1 MHNKASWKS
10 AIKKA
15 TLGIVAHLL
24 IYYDANIALA
34 CYYTLHM
41 RHKNIPALSSST
53 LLLLLPVVSAW
64 LFVPQLS
71 GAFDIKHHF
80 AVVAAILSVLVLTM
94 QHSRKLLLLP
104 KSVTGV
110 ALLIWVAAVLISSI
124 AADNAY
130 LVTRMLAEFF
140 AFLLLALTVANFPD
154 KTDATKTLEGGIMIA
169 GAGVAIF
176 ALKQYFLPDFL
187 DPGFHALGKMK
198 VYSTLGN
205 SNLAALVILAGVP
218 SAAWRA
224 WRGSAGTRALYGILT
239 LLLLAGIIATQARH
253 ALLAAG
259 VALLVA
265 LLWLGSHALRKRLL
279 VLVSALAVAG
289 AGLLIFAHT
298 SPSLTHSI
306 NGRLFIWF
314 TALQMLWD
322 HPFTGVGLGHFGLK
336 HLAYQSAL
344 FSSGQFNAFFDNAA
358 VISEGHNDFLNW
370 GAMSGIL
377 GITGFTLL
385 CAGILWK
392 GWHSA
397 ALKQHAPQLYL
408 AFVAYVVAMFFVA
421 VTSYTVPALFF
432 WLLLGMIMA
441 HLNMPV
447 LEWAHR
453 PWLRYS
459 LPATLGM
466 LLLACTVHA
475 VRETRSDWYT
485 AQGDKRMQEHDLWLA
500 NKEYQQALALNPHNS
515 AARKRFATIL
525 FLEGNMQQ
533 SIAELEVAKR
543 YSGDLGLYLLEGE
556 IRTRTGDFEHAA
568 RLYRQITAAF
578 PNMISPHFILGQIY
592 LLQEDKARATREFKQ
607 VIEIT
612 PPPFNLNMTHEKV
625 ELQKQI
631 VRDYLQGNAQSPP
644 TSSGWDNPPVSE
656 E

>member
-1 MHNKASWKS
+1 MRHENILKLSTT
-10 AIKKA
+10 I
-15 TLGIVAHLL
+15 LL
-24 IYYDANIALA
+24 II
-34 CYYTLHM
+34 
-41 RHKNIPALSSST
+41 
-53 LLLLLPVVSAW
+53 LPIISAW
-64 LFVPQLS
+64 LFIPQLS

-80 AVVAAILSVLVLTM
+80 AVVAAILTILVLTM
-94 QHSRKLLLLP
+94 QHSRNLLLLP

-110 ALLIWVAAVLISSI
+110 ALLIWMAAVLISSI

-130 LVTRMLAEFF
+130 LVTRMLVEFF
-140 AFLLLALTVANFPD
+140 VFLLLALTVANFPD
-154 KTDATKTLEGGIMIA
+154 KTDVSKTFEGGIMIA

-176 ALKQYFLPDFL
+176 ALKQYFLPDVL

-205 SNLAALVILAGVP
+205 SNLSALIILAGVP
-218 SAAWRA
+218 SAAWRV
-224 WRGSAGTRALYGILT
+224 WRGNSGARTLYGILT

-259 VALLVA
+259 IAFLIA
-265 LLWLGSHALRKRLL
+265 LLWLGSSVIRRRTLL
-279 VLVSALAVAG
+279 LSALAIAC
-289 AGLLIFAHT
+289 AGLLIFAHP

-306 NGRLFIWF
+306 NGRLFIWI

-344 FSSGQFNAFFDNAA
+344 FSSGQFNAYFDNAS

-370 GAMSGIL
+370 GAISGIL
-377 GITGFTLL
+377 GITGFTVL
-385 CAGILWK
+385 CASILWK

-397 ALKQHAPQLYL
+397 TLKQHAPQLYL
-408 AFVAYVVAMFFVA
+408 AFITYVIAMFFVA

-441 HLNMPV
+441 HLNMPA

-453 PWLRYS
+453 PWLRYL
-459 LPATLGM
+459 LPATLSM
-466 LLLACTVHA
+466 LLLACTVQA

-485 AQGDKRMQEHDLWLA
+485 AQGDERMQEHDLWLA

-515 AARKRFATIL
+515 AARKRFATVL

-543 YSGDLGLYLLEGE
+543 YSGDLGIYLLEGE
-556 IRTRTGDFEHAA
+556 IRTRTGDLEHAA
-568 RLYRQITAAF
+568 SLYRQITAAF
-578 PNMISPHFILGQIY
+578 PHMISPHFVLGQIY
-592 LLQEDKARATREFKQ
+592 LLQGDKARATSEFKQ
-607 VIEIT
+607 VLDIT

-631 VRDYLQGNAQSPP
+631 VRDYLLKNAQIPP
-644 TSSGWDNPPVSE
+644 TSTDQHNLPVSDE
-656 E
+656 